1 MADYTIQINAKDNTK
16 QTLQKV
22 DKGLDKATKRA
33 LMFKGAL
40 GLAGVA
46 LAGLG
51 AVTGIRKVIDDM
63 DNLAKRA
70 RTVGA
75 TTEESFAK
83 FQIIDDFLQQAG
95 LSAEET
101 DRALVNLTTRLTKGA
116 NGNKAYAETMAK
128 LGDSIFD
135 TNGKLL
141 DTPDLFVAVAAA
153 IQNGTIDIEDAQKIL
168 GERVGP
174 KIFETFKQ
182 LKDDGIG
189 VAEALSEVAQST
201 PIVSLETAQQA
212 ERFNDI
218 LTQLG
223 NILQKLLIE
232 SLEPLMP
239 VLVDFAERLLA
250 NMPGYIESV
259 KAAFEAL
266 QPVFDLFS
274 TAVTILEPIF
284 AMLMDA
290 FLFGVEKIN
299 GFVESLGG
307 AEAIASQFS
316 ATIKTMAEEVSYWIG
331 WMYDNSIGKITELT
345 EGIGDKFWELY
356 DYVVGGSV
364 VPDMVDGIIDEWTR
378 LEKTTISKTNNIV
391 SQTKNDYDD
400 LAKSVGINNKEIAD
414 STALTVESIEQDF
427 ANTLANALSDGK
439 LSLDDFRGFFQQTM
453 TAILTDAMNGG
464 KGLSNIF
471 GSIFGGGGAGG
482 GLGGIFSGLFGG
494 GGGGLFSGI
503 GSLFSGGGL
512 FSGIGNFFGGFFADG
527 GHLGAG
533 KFGIAGENGPE
544 LISGPAQVTPMSGMG
559 QTVVFNINAIDTQ
572 TGTQFLLDNKQQI
585 VGMIQQAGH
594 RRGKEIF

>member
-250 NMPGYIESV
+250 NMPGYIDNV

>member
-16 QTLQKV
+16 QTLQNV

-40 GLAGVA
+40 GIAGVA

-51 AVTGIRKVIDDM
+51 AITGVKKIIDDM

-75 TTEESFAK
+75 TTETAFAQ

-116 NGNKAYAETMAK
+116 NGNKAYAETMGK

-135 TNGKLL
+135 ANGKLL
-141 DTPDLFVAVAAA
+141 DTPDLFVAVASA

-182 LKDDGIG
+182 MKTEGIG
-189 VAEALSEVAQST
+189 VAEALGEVAKST

-223 NILQKLLIE
+223 NLLQKLLIE
-232 SLEPLMP
+232 SLAPLMP
-239 VLVDFAERLLA
+239 VLTEFAEKLLA
-250 NMPGYIESV
+250 NMPSIIESV
-259 KAAFEAL
+259 RASFAAL

-274 TAVTILEPIF
+274 AAVTILQPVF
-284 AMLMDA
+284 QLLLDA
-290 FLFGVEKIN
+290 FLAGVGIIN
-299 GFVESLGG
+299 SFVESLGG
-307 AEAIASQFS
+307 AEAIAMSVAETMELMSSKIS
-316 ATIKTMAEEVSYWIG
+316 AAFTFLKDNTIGVIEDMTAKIKSLFDSLAEYLV
-331 WMYDNSIGKITELT
+331 
-345 EGIGDKFWELY
+345 F
-356 DYVVGGSV
+356 GSV
-364 VPDMVDGIIDEWTR
+364 VPDMVDGIIGEWTK
-378 LEKTTISKTNNIV
+378 LEKTTISKTNNI
-391 SQTKNDYDD
+391 TKSVKSDYDE
-400 LAKSVGINNKEIAD
+400 LAKSVGINNSKIID
-414 STALTVESIEQDF
+414 STQLTMAGIQTSF
-427 ANTLANALSDGK
+427 ADTLADALSDGK
-439 LSLDDFRGFFQQTM
+439 LSLSDFRGFFSQTM
-453 TAILTDAMNGG
+453 TAILQDAFSGG

-471 GSIFGGGGAGG
+471 GSIFGGGGG
-482 GLGGIFSGLFGG
+482 GGIFSGIGSLFS
-494 GGGGLFSGI
+494 GGGLFSGI

-512 FSGIGNFFGGFFADG
+512 FGGIGKFFGGFFADG

-533 KFGIAGENGPE
+533 KFGIAGESGPE
-544 LISGPAQVTPMSGMG
+544 LISGPATITPMNSGG
-559 QTVVFNINAIDTQ
+559 QSVVFNINTIDTQ

>member
-51 AVTGIRKVIDDM
+51 AITGIRKVIDDM

-141 DTPDLFVAVAAA
+141 DTPDLFVAVASA

-182 LKDDGIG
+182 LKEDGIG
-189 VAEALSEVAQST
+189 VAQALGEVAEST

-232 SLEPLMP
+232 ALEPLMP
-239 VLVDFAERLLA
+239 VLVEFAENLLA
-250 NMPGYIESV
+250 NMPGYIDNV

-299 GFVESLGG
+299 AFVESLGG
-307 AEAIASQFS
+307 AEAIATQFS
-316 ATIKTMAEEVSYWIG
+316 NTIKVMAEEVSYWIG
-331 WMYDNSIGKITELT
+331 WMYDNSIGKIKELT
-345 EGIGDKFWELY
+345 EGIGKKFDELY
-356 DYVVGGSV
+356 MYIVGGSV
-364 VPDMVDGIIDEWTR
+364 VPDMVDGIIDEWGR
-378 LEKTTISKTNNIV
+378 LEKETKSKTSSIV
-391 SQTKNDYDD
+391 ESTKSDYDE
-400 LAKSVGINNKEIAD
+400 LAKAVGINNDKI
-414 STALTVESIEQDF
+414 VESTQVTMQSIQEGFVD
-427 ANTLANALSDGK
+427 TLASALSDGK
-439 LSLDDFRGFFQQTM
+439 LELNDFRGFFQQTL
-453 TAILTDAMNGG
+453 TAILNEALTKGSGINNALSGMFSGMGG
-464 KGLSNIF
+464 
-471 GSIFGGGGAGG
+471 GG
-482 GLGGIFSGLFGG
+482 GLGGIFSSIGGLFGGG

-503 GSLFSGGGL
+503 GK
-512 FSGIGNFFGGFFADG
+512 FFGGFFANG

-544 LISGPAQVTPMSGMG
+544 LISGPAQVTPITGTG
-559 QTVVFNINAIDTQ
+559 QTVININAIDTQ